1 MKMRPWAL
9 LIVAAAAAALLV
21 ACENESSGDE
31 SNGDGSGEDKTNVY
45 DVSVGF
51 SEDATQADMDS
62 VGDFLR
68 GFDPD
73 VDFLI
78 QEIFPPIGVAEVT
91 TDDTGFCDA
100 LESEL
105 DGKGYVR
112 EVTCGLHVE
121 TDDSGDPDKPVSSDG
136 EGEDEDNDGGNDGGG
151 GFY

>member
-1 MKMRPWAL
+1 MKIRPWAL

-21 ACENESSGDE
+21 ACEESSGDE
-31 SNGDGSGEDKTNVY
+31 SNGDGTGGNKTYVY
-45 DVSVGF
+45 DVRVSF
-51 SEDATQADMDS
+51 SEEVTQEDMDS

-105 DGKGYVR
+105 EGKGYVR
-112 EVTCGLHVE
+112 EVTCGPHVE
-121 TDDSGDPDKPVSSDG
+121 ADDSGDPDEPVRSDDD
-136 EGEDEDNDGGNDGGG
+136 EEDEDDDGGG
-151 GFY
+151 GFSY